1 MSHQTPEA
9 CKFSACECAERVPD
23 IFAFKNICIKRQK
36 HVRPSD
42 ADSEAARRNILPV
55 GRTGRGGGRGGGAY
69 LVIFRQPKRFFMRAD
84 ACVDASFS
92 ANVFH
97 H

>member
-55 GRTGRGGGRGGGAY
+55 GRTGRGGDLPAAKTVLHASRR
-69 LVIFRQPKRFFMRAD
+69 VRRRIVFR
-84 ACVDASFS
+84 
-92 ANVFH
+92 
-97 H
+97 

>member
-55 GRTGRGGGRGGGAY
+55 GRTGRGGGRGGGLFGDLPAAKTV
-69 LVIFRQPKRFFMRAD
+69 LHASRRVRRRIVFR
-84 ACVDASFS
+84 
-92 ANVFH
+92 
-97 H
+97 

>member
-42 ADSEAARRNILPV
+42 ADSEAARRN
-55 GRTGRGGGRGGGAY
+55 RRGGGLFGDLPAAKTVLHASRR
-69 LVIFRQPKRFFMRAD
+69 VRRRIVFR
-84 ACVDASFS
+84 
-92 ANVFH
+92 
-97 H
+97 

>member
-42 ADSEAARRNILPV
+42 ADSEAARRN
-55 GRTGRGGGRGGGAY
+55 RRGGGAY